1 MKKHFL
7 MEVAMMLYIKSK
19 IGLMIGLLLFI
30 AMFYFKV
37 ALGDSII
44 RPLGFVLSGVIIG
57 YALGYKENK

>member
-1 MKKHFL
+1 
-7 MEVAMMLYIKSK
+7 MMLYIKSK